1 VLGIAGIYSWWCI
14 NVAFREAFVSNLN
27 YEQRQTGLDMGTG
40 LRKNAIPWQKLWE
53 ILKTPG
59 NALSDVLFNRGGEE
73 VPEETGEAPPLFP
86 AFEGE
91 ASAEAPAFEAP
102 VEGSPGYPTR
112 TTRNEAVDIE
122 RRIQGGAVLMGADI
136 DVDGMIGPRTLDALN
151 KLFGLDLEEGDTI
164 PGDVADELLG
174 M

>member
-1 VLGIAGIYSWWCI
+1 
-14 NVAFREAFVSNLN
+14 VSDLNLN
-27 YEQRQTGLDMGTG
+27 YDQRQTGLDMGTG

-59 NALSDVLFNRGGEE
+59 NALSDVLFNK
-73 VPEETGEAPPLFP
+73 GEAPEEAPLVSP
-86 AFEGE
+86 AFQ
-91 ASAEAPAFEAP
+91 APAFEERSGVPA
-102 VEGSPGYPTR
+102 EALGSEGYPTR
-112 TTRNEAVDIE
+112 ATRNEAVDIE
-122 RRIQGGAVLMGADI
+122 RRIQEGAVLMGADI